1 MRYRRELLSFSIPL
15 LSDLT
20 NWMTFA
26 RTVILGSGEQGSRK
40 LCQVT
45 TLARCPPH
53 ESGLRR
59 GIFGLSF
66 GQARSH
72 GRFQ

>member
-40 LCQVT
+40 
-45 TLARCPPH
+45 
-53 ESGLRR
+53 
-59 GIFGLSF
+59 
-66 GQARSH
+66 
-72 GRFQ
+72 

>member
-26 RTVILGSGEQGSRK
+26 RTVILGSGEHGVVVSSDH
-40 LCQVT
+40 VG
-45 TLARCPPH
+45 TLPT
-53 ESGLRR
+53 S
-59 GIFGLSF
+59 
-66 GQARSH
+66 
-72 GRFQ
+72 